1 MTGLPTGS
9 SAGSP
14 AHLPGTPVP
23 GPIGST
29 TLFADLD
36 VQVELD
42 APLAKHTWFGV
53 GGRADALIRPGSM
66 RALATLLQ
74 RCSRQAV
81 PVRVL
86 GSGAN
91 LLVDDDGIDGVV
103 LKLDTPAFQEF
114 GLNAKGGPNAV
125 RVGAGRDMSRT
136 TNDCVRQGLG
146 GLEQMT
152 GIPASIGGALKMNAG
167 GKYGAIGDAVHSVAV
182 VTWRGEEQIYPRNE
196 IAFDYRHSGIPDGV
210 IAWSIFTLS
219 PADPVELRQRV
230 REISAYKAS
239 VQPLAANSAGCMFKN
254 PLDAATGARVS
265 AGKLIDQAGLKG
277 LRVGGAE
284 VSNQHGNF
292 LTADPQARAA
302 DLMSLADQVADKV
315 KERLGVRLEREVVF
329 WKRGQP

>member
-1 MTGLPTGS
+1 MMTGT
-9 SAGSP
+9 P
-14 AHLPGTPVP
+14 APLRGTPVP

-36 VQVELD
+36 VRVELD
-42 APLAKHTWFGV
+42 APLAQHTWYGV
-53 GGRADALIRPGSM
+53 GGRADALVRPNSM

-91 LLVDDDGIDGVV
+91 LLVDDDGVEGVV
-103 LKLDTPAFQEF
+103 LKLDGQAFQDF
-114 GLNAKGGPNAV
+114 ALNAEGGPHAV

-136 TNDCVRQGLG
+136 TNDCVRQGLA

-152 GIPASIGGALKMNAG
+152 GIPASVGGALCMNAG
-167 GKYGAIGDAVHSVAV
+167 GAYGAIGDAVHSVGL
-182 VTWRGEEQIYPRNE
+182 VTPQGEEQVYTRRE
-196 IAFDYRHSGIPDGV
+196 IPFEYRHSGLPEGV
-210 IAWSIFTLS
+210 IVWSIFTLVPS
-219 PADPVELRQRV
+219 DPVALRQRV

-254 PLDAATGARVS
+254 PIHPATGVRVS
-265 AGKLIDQAGLKG
+265 AGKLIDEAGLKG
-277 LRVGGAE
+277 MRVGGAE
-284 VSNQHGNF
+284 VSARHGNF
-292 LTADPQARAA
+292 LTTEPGARAT

-315 KERLGVRLEREVVF
+315 WERLGVRLEREVIF
-329 WKRGQP
+329 WKRGQPSFRA

>member
-1 MTGLPTGS
+1 MTGVPTHA
-9 SAGSP
+9 AGV
-14 AHLPGTPVP
+14 TVP

-42 APLAKHTWFGV
+42 TPLAQHTWYGV
-53 GGRADALIRPGSM
+53 GGRADALVRPGSM
-66 RALATLLQ
+66 KALSTLLQ
-74 RCSRQAV
+74 RCARQAV

-91 LLVDDDGIDGVV
+91 LLVSDDGVDGVV

-114 GLNAKGGPNAV
+114 GLNAQGAPHAV

-136 TNDCVRQGLG
+136 TNDCVRQGLA

-152 GIPASIGGALKMNAG
+152 GIPASVGGALRMNAG
-167 GKYGAIGDAVHSVAV
+167 GKYGDIGQAVHSVAL
-182 VTWRGEEQIYPRNE
+182 VTWQGEERVYARRE
-196 IAFDYRHSGIPDGV
+196 IPFEYRHSGLPEGV
-210 IAWSIFTLS
+210 IVWSVLS
-219 PADPVELRQRV
+219 LQPGDPVALRQRV
-230 REISAYKAS
+230 REISAYKAG

-254 PLDAATGARVS
+254 PIHPVSGERVS
-265 AGKLIDQAGLKG
+265 AGKIIDDAGLKG

-284 VSNQHGNF
+284 VSPQHGNF
-292 LTADPQARAA
+292 LVASPGARAG

-315 KERLGVRLEREVVF
+315 WERMGVRLEREVVF
-329 WKRGQP
+329 WKRGDWVSPRS